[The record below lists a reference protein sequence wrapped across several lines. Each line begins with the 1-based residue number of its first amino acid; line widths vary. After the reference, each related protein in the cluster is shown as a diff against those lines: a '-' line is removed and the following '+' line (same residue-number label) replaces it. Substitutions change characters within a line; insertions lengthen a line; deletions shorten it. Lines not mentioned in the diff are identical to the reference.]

1 MTPQQASIKLTML
14 QQALESLQINA
25 RVIGVDIDPPR
36 VQLDRKSWT
45 TFHNI
50 VQPTYVD
57 TYYACGCTTVTF
69 SHLGF
74 IFAALTLE
82 PNEVQRAKD

>member
-1 MTPQQASIKLTML
+1 MTPQQEKAML
-14 QQALESLQINA
+14 QQAIESLPINERE
-25 RVIGVDIDPPR
+25 RVVG
-36 VQLDRKSWT
+36 LDRKSWT
-45 TFHNI
+45 TLHDI

-69 SHLGF
+69 SHLGV
-74 IFAALTLE
+74 IFSALE